1 MVALADN
8 FHPVHSTAEN
18 FFAPELMA
26 LRISKDKPTME
37 ETELEGTLGNVS
49 IQERWP
55 LWFVQFLGWHCITFD
70 YLAMVGSG
78 KQ

>member
-1 MVALADN
+1 M
-8 FHPVHSTAEN
+8 
-18 FFAPELMA
+18 
-26 LRISKDKPTME
+26 PTME

>member
-1 MVALADN
+1 LPGIIARDLGAL
-8 FHPVHSTAEN
+8 HE
-18 FFAPELMA
+18 EKKG
-26 LRISKDKPTME
+26 IEKDIYWRHLTMPTME